1 MINIVSP
8 MELQLDANGL
18 VNGIDPAED
27 PARFSAKQISLGQ
40 WLSVWGHA
48 TPAQID
54 LAEREA
60 RRKRRTLAEVLQEL
74 HLVDPRVV
82 ASYMAQRSESES
94 VDVRNL
100 SVPIAVLEM
109 IPRELAL
116 RHLVLPLRLEGE
128 TLVVA
133 LGNTLDLTATDAVEQ
148 HTRRAVRF
156 VSSTEGDV
164 REAINRLYV
173 ESGHLED
180 TVDEILAMD
189 PETLAATSE
198 SDAPMIRLVDDLL
211 LHAIAN
217 GASDVHVQPEEKI
230 VRIRVRKD
238 GLLNEGVL
246 VPKEIQNALTAR
258 IKILGGMDIT
268 ENRLPQAGRYNF
280 DAGSRPV
287 DFRFSSLPTAFGE
300 SLVLRLLDRSSL
312 QLDLMSLGFS
322 PTHQEH
328 FATLMER
335 PNGVILV
342 TGPTGSGKTTTLYAA
357 LSKLPA
363 HLRSIF
369 TLEDPVEFH
378 LPLVR
383 QTQVNEKI
391 GLTFASGL
399 RTLLRQ
405 DPDIILV
412 GETRD
417 QETAELMVRAAL
429 TGHLVLSTLHTNDA
443 LGAVPRLVDLG
454 IPAYLLPAC
463 LLGILSQ
470 RLVRIL
476 CTDCREPHPAAEAIL
491 DKLAHDLG
499 GALPEGLPRQ
509 LWQPKGCS
517 RCKMAGYRGRTGIVE
532 LLTLDA
538 DYYRLIVDTGDP
550 VRLKELAR
558 EKGFQTMFMDGLLK
572 ATHGITTLEEVY
584 RVTSA

>member
-1 MINIVSP
+1 MNMI
-8 MELQLDANGL
+8 MDANGL
-18 VNGIDPAED
+18 VNGVDPAED
-27 PARFSAKQISLGQ
+27 PGRFSAKAIPLGE
-40 WLSVWGHA
+40 WLVVWGHA

-60 RRKRRTLAEVLQEL
+60 RRKRRTLSETLQEL
-74 HLVDPRVV
+74 HLVDPRVL
-82 ASYMAQRSESES
+82 ATYMAQRSESES
-94 VDVRNL
+94 EDIRRN
-100 SVPIAVLEM
+100 SVPLAVLDL

-116 RHLVLPLRLEGE
+116 RHLALPLRLEGE
-128 TLVVA
+128 TLIVA
-133 LGNTLDLTATDAVEQ
+133 LGNTLDVTASDAIEQ
-148 HTRRAVRF
+148 HVRRPVRF
-156 VSSTEGDV
+156 VSSTEGDI

-173 ESGHLED
+173 ESGHLEA
-180 TVDEILAMD
+180 TVDEILSMD
-189 PETLAATSE
+189 AEALAATSE

-211 LHAIAN
+211 LHAISS
-217 GASDVHVQPEEKI
+217 GASDIHIQPEEKI

-238 GLLNEGVL
+238 GLLNEGML
-246 VPKEIQNALTAR
+246 IPKEIQNALTAR

-268 ENRLPQAGRYNF
+268 ETRLPQAGRYNF

-312 QLDLMSLGFS
+312 QLDLTSLGFN
-322 PTHQEH
+322 PTMEEQ
-328 FATLMER
+328 FSGLMER

-378 LPLVR
+378 LPLIR
-383 QTQVNEKI
+383 QTQVNDKI
-391 GLTFASGL
+391 GLTFAAGL

-443 LGAVPRLVDLG
+443 LGAVPRLIDLG
-454 IPAYLLPAC
+454 IPPYLLPAC
-463 LLGILSQ
+463 LLGVLSQ
-470 RLVRIL
+470 RLVRVL
-476 CTDCREPHPAAEAIL
+476 CPECREPHPSAEAIL
-491 DKLAHDLG
+491 EKFGSDLP
-499 GALPEGLPRQ
+499 AGLPLQ
-509 LWQPKGCS
+509 LWQPKGCP
-517 RCKMAGYRGRTGIVE
+517 RCKMAGYRGRIGIME
-532 LLTLDA
+532 FLTLDA
-538 DYYRLIVDTGDP
+538 DYYRTIMESNDP
-550 VRLKELAR
+550 VRMRELAR
-558 EKGFQTMFMDGLLK
+558 EKGFQTMFMDGLTK
-572 ATHGITTLEEVY
+572 AMQGHTTLEEVY
-584 RVTSA
+584 RVTSS

>member
-1 MINIVSP
+1 MSTVVSA
-8 MELQLDANGL
+8 EGL
-18 VNGIDPAED
+18 VDGVDPAED
-27 PARFSAKQISLGQ
+27 PSRFSAKVIPLGE
-40 WLSVWGHA
+40 WLVVWGHA

-60 RRKRRTLAEVLQEL
+60 RRKRRTLSETLQEL
-74 HLVDPRVV
+74 QLVNPRVL
-82 ASYMAQRSESES
+82 ATYMAQRSESES
-94 VDVRNL
+94 EDIRKI
-100 SVPIAVLEM
+100 SVPIAILEL
-109 IPRELAL
+109 IPRDLAL
-116 RHLVLPLRLEGE
+116 RHLALPLRLEGD

-133 LGNTLDLTATDAVEQ
+133 MGNTLDVTSSDAIEQ
-148 HTRRAVRF
+148 HVRRLIRF
-156 VSSTEGDV
+156 VSSTEGDI

-173 ESGHLED
+173 EAGHLD
-180 TVDEILAMD
+180 RTVDEILSMD
-189 PETLAATSE
+189 AESLAATSE

-211 LHAIAN
+211 LHAIST
-217 GASDVHVQPEEKI
+217 GASDVHIQPEEKI

-238 GLLNEGVL
+238 GLLNEGML
-246 VPKEIQNALTAR
+246 IPKEIQNALTAR

-268 ENRLPQAGRYNF
+268 ETRLPQAGRYNF

-312 QLDLMSLGFS
+312 QLDLTSLGFT
-322 PTHQEH
+322 PTMETH
-328 FATLMER
+328 FSSLMER

-378 LPLVR
+378 LPLIR
-383 QTQVNEKI
+383 QTQVNDKI
-391 GLTFASGL
+391 GLTFAAGL

-443 LGAVPRLVDLG
+443 LGAVPRLIDLG
-454 IPAYLLPAC
+454 IPPYLLPAC
-463 LLGILSQ
+463 LLGVLSQ

-476 CTDCREPHPAAEAIL
+476 CPDCRELHPSAEAIL
-491 DKLAHDLG
+491 EKFGDKLPA
-499 GALPEGLPRQ
+499 GLPHQ
-509 LWQPKGCS
+509 LWLPKGCP
-517 RCKMAGYRGRTGIVE
+517 RCKMAGYRGRIGIME
-532 LLTLDA
+532 FLTLDT
-538 DYYRLIVDTGDP
+538 DYYRTIMDSNDP
-550 VRLKELAR
+550 VKLRDLAQ
-558 EKGFQTMFMDGLLK
+558 EKGFQNMFQDGLGK
-572 ATHGITTLEEVY
+572 AMQGLTTMEEVY
-584 RVTSA
+584 RVTNS